1 MKQDRKEKI
10 DSFWD
15 ISRLVP
21 PEKESRKYSPFKTE
35 AELFEIHLESSAE
48 QKTEENQILHFTSV
62 KRDSEK
68 NSDPSEVYENLSF
81 LIRRVEIVP
90 WKNSYNYYE
99 FFCRNAIA
107 YQEIH
112 GKECPRV
119 SFFSYVPQYS
129 QMNPQQL
136 NFYFW
141 WRENIRKHVYIETE
155 IGYIYLY
162 LYEVINLGELLD
174 AQEALETLIGIWS
187 HYRNT
192 YPQLDKSLSEWI
204 CDYSLLHRIP
214 LSFPDER
221 INRDMIS
228 HCSLREIYYHF
239 DETDAPKLASFLLND
254 CNKYDYRKSK
264 YYDDKT
270 QKLYDTYIPTCFE
283 KILPFLRMF
292 GTDKMQLRHISRVAF
307 MGALCSYR
315 VRKHIEVDF
324 VPLVGAGDLKY
335 QIADLIKYMENKL
348 RSYLGI
354 RSRLGVREIPDE
366 IKNEI
371 DKYFL
376 TQFTGEIPD
385 TKPEYEKLYEPNKEV
400 FSLEKALNIERNSW
414 NVTEKLIEAFDEDV
428 PHETPRGGFVESVL
442 EKAQESSESTP
453 SITDD
458 PVSAFLNEIFSY
470 RSFFYAVLLGDDKA
484 QREFCK
490 ENRLFEENVVDSI
503 NEKAA
508 DTFGDIVIEESTD
521 GGYRLIE
528 DYREMFHIGG

>member
-1 MKQDRKEKI
+1 MRQDRKEKI

-21 PEKESRKYSPFKTE
+21 PKKESRNHSPFKTE
-35 AELFEIHLESSAE
+35 EKLFEIKLEGSEE
-48 QKTEENQILHFTSV
+48 QKTDENQILHFASV
-62 KRDSEK
+62 KREAEKSSE
-68 NSDPSEVYENLSF
+68 SFSVYENLSF

-119 SFFSYVPQYS
+119 SFFSYIPQYS

-141 WRENIRKHVYIETE
+141 WRENIRKNVYIETE

-162 LYEVINLGELLD
+162 LYEVINLGELLN
-174 AQEALETLIGIWS
+174 AQEVLETLIGIWS

-192 YPQLDKSLSEWI
+192 YPQLDKSLAEWI

-239 DETDAPKLASFLLND
+239 DKKDTHKLASFLLND
-254 CNKYDYRKSK
+254 CNRYDYRKSK

-270 QKLYDTYIPTCFE
+270 KKLYDTYIPICFE
-283 KILPFLRMF
+283 KIIPLLRLLE
-292 GTDKMQLRHISRVAF
+292 TNKMQLRHISRVAF

-324 VPLVGAGDLKY
+324 VPLVGAWDLKY

-354 RSRLGVREIPDE
+354 RSRLGVHEMPDE

-371 DKYFL
+371 DEYFS
-376 TQFTGEIPD
+376 TQFAGKMPD
-385 TKPEYEKLYEPNKEV
+385 TKPEYEKLYEPNKEA

-414 NVTEKLIEAFDEDV
+414 NVTEKLIEAFGEDV
-428 PHETPRGGFVESVL
+428 PIETQCGSSAESVP
-442 EKAQESSESTP
+442 EKSQEPTESSL

-458 PVSAFLNEIFSY
+458 PVSAFLNEILSY
-470 RSFFYAVLLGDDKA
+470 RSFFYAVLSGDDKA

-503 NEKAA
+503 NEKAV
-508 DTFGDIVIEESTD
+508 DTFGDIVIEESAD
-521 GGYRLIE
+521 GHYRLIE